1 MKIHFVIYGQTD
13 GRTDGR
19 TMPNKLEGVTQIHA
33 AAVNGDKAWLARVIT
48 ANIGTGLLDAGDQ
61 FGRTPL
67 MFCVLADRLECAEL
81 LLKAGAQTNMKD
93 KGGRTAL
100 HWAAHK
106 DNEGQTAVHLC
117 TRHKSPKCMTLLLRQ
132 LSPGEIDDQDRNKV

>member
-1 MKIHFVIYGQTD
+1 MIIIPKFPCTRTFRIGQKQFAD
-13 GRTDGR
+13 FWR
-19 TMPNKLEGVTQIHA
+19 VFHA
-33 AAVNGDKAWLARVIT
+33 

-106 DNEGQTAVHLC
+106 V
-117 TRHKSPKCMTLLLRQ
+117 
-132 LSPGEIDDQDRNKV
+132 

>member
-1 MKIHFVIYGQTD
+1 MSNLCFLKDSQFLRYICFI
-13 GRTDGR
+13 
-19 TMPNKLEGVTQIHA
+19 A
-33 AAVNGDKAWLARVIT
+33 ANT
-48 ANIGTGLLDAGDQ
+48 GTGVIDSGDQ

-81 LLKAGAQTNMKD
+81 LLKAGAQTNQKD

-106 DNEGQTAVHLC
+106 VGLEV
-117 TRHKSPKCMTLLLRQ
+117 
-132 LSPGEIDDQDRNKV
+132 

>member
-1 MKIHFVIYGQTD
+1 MRKLGHYENKCFDSILFV
-13 GRTDGR
+13 
-19 TMPNKLEGVTQIHA
+19 LFSASTQE
-33 AAVNGDKAWLARVIT
+33 
-48 ANIGTGLLDAGDQ
+48 LDTGDQ

-81 LLKAGAQTNMKD
+81 LLRAGTQVNKCD

-106 DNEGQTAVHLC
+106 VIRGTREKIRQIVKIQMVSRHL
-117 TRHKSPKCMTLLLRQ
+117 S
-132 LSPGEIDDQDRNKV
+132 SS

>member
-1 MKIHFVIYGQTD
+1 MID
-13 GRTDGR
+13 S
-19 TMPNKLEGVTQIHA
+19 
-33 AAVNGDKAWLARVIT
+33 
-48 ANIGTGLLDAGDQ
+48 GDQ

-81 LLKAGAQTNMKD
+81 LLKAGAQTNQKD

-106 DNEGQTAVHLC
+106 VGLEV
-117 TRHKSPKCMTLLLRQ
+117 
-132 LSPGEIDDQDRNKV
+132 

>member
-1 MKIHFVIYGQTD
+1 MRILDSVNSHIIYAID
-13 GRTDGR
+13 DLISESE
-19 TMPNKLEGVTQIHA
+19 PS
-33 AAVNGDKAWLARVIT
+33 D
-48 ANIGTGLLDAGDQ
+48 LDVGDQ

-81 LLKAGAQTNMKD
+81 LLKARSHINIRD

-106 DNEGQTAVHLC
+106 VPVQVANDL
-117 TRHKSPKCMTLLLRQ
+117 
-132 LSPGEIDDQDRNKV
+132 